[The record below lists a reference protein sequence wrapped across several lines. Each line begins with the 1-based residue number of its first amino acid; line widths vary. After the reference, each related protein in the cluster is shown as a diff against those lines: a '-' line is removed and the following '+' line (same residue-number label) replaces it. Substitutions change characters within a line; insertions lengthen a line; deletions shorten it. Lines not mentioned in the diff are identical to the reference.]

1 MYEDLQ
7 QPDLVIRV
15 QHEISARMQELDMAI
30 DSYAKLLVELE
41 LLELQARTQAAES
54 RRPGNF
60 TARWEPPVE

>member
-15 QHEISARMQELDMAI
+15 QHEIADRMRDLDLAI

-41 LLELQARTQAAES
+41 LLELEARTQAAES
-54 RRPGNF
+54 RRAGEA
-60 TARWEPPVE
+60 TL

>member
-15 QHEISARMQELDMAI
+15 QHEIADRMRDLDLAI

-41 LLELQARTQAAES
+41 LLELEARTQAADS
-54 RRPGNF
+54 RRSGGTTF
-60 TARWEPPVE
+60 

>member
-15 QHEISARMQELDMAI
+15 QHEISARMQELDLAI

-41 LLELQARTQAAES
+41 LLELEARTQAAES
-54 RRPGNF
+54 RRTWGP
-60 TARWEPPVE
+60 TT